1 MLTQKIKDRKHLS
14 PFFAIGDF
22 NARKNDTSIQY
33 LLHGDENPLPMD
45 VVVYNRVDWI
55 FAQAGQYEVVEAKVI
70 DNDEASDHRAIVA
83 EVKFYVK

>member
-1 MLTQKIKDRKHLS
+1 
-14 PFFAIGDF
+14 
-22 NARKNDTSIQY
+22 
-33 LLHGDENPLPMD
+33 
-45 VVVYNRVDWI
+45 VDWI